1 MIDTKLLH
9 LLYKSNE
16 QELLT
21 ILDAMPNPVIPVVTQ
36 TDALEGFIT
45 RYFIHQVTDVN
56 FILEVDKY
64 QYEKFKENPRFAV
77 TKIKWKIVGKKETII
92 LNNNVNVYGVEDLNK
107 IAVANVDLTFRGL
120 RNYITNYLEYWF
132 AEEV

>member
-1 MIDTKLLH
+1 MIDTELLRQ
-9 LLYKSNE
+9 LYRSNE
-16 QELLT
+16 DELMRT
-21 ILDAMPNPVIPVVTQ
+21 LDETPTPMPPVITQ
-36 TDALEGFIT
+36 SDVREGFIT